1 MSVAWPSQLQQYWS
15 EDNFS
20 FKYGSTVLKSEMGQG
35 PAKMRRISTRPV
47 NMLTVSIL
55 VTTDEFLNYWDPFY
69 LITTNAGTI
78 AFTFLH
84 PIKGENR
91 DFKIIGE
98 PDVASI
104 GGGNFRVTFS
114 VEEQPQ

>member
-1 MSVAWPSQLQQYWS
+1 MAETWPAQLQQYWD

-20 FKYGSTVLKSEMGQG
+20 FKYGSTTLKSDMGQG
-35 PAKMRRISTRPV
+35 PAKVRRISTRPV

-55 VTTDEFLNYWDPFY
+55 VTAAQFVDYFDPFY
-69 LITTNAGTI
+69 RITLNAGTT

-84 PIKGENR
+84 PIRQENR

-98 PDVASI
+98 PALVSI
-104 GGGNFRVTFS
+104 GGGNFRVTFD
-114 VEEQPQ
+114 VEEQPV